1 MPKYI
6 SKRILFG
13 IATLFALATVTFFLM
28 YLVPG
33 SPFAGELKG
42 VSESVRERLIAQYD
56 LDKPILLRYVKYLKN
71 VVAGDF
77 GTSMHRK
84 GALVTDIIAKGIPY
98 TAALGSVAFCVAMSV
113 GTLLGALAAFTRRRV
128 VNGGVAFVATIG
140 VSVPSFLIAL
150 LMMYVFGVKLHWLP
164 LMGLGGW
171 KNYIMP
177 SLALALGPIAMIS
190 RLVKSGLQEELRQ
203 DYITL
208 ARSKGTGYARV
219 VFRHALKNAILPV
232 VTYAGPLLATLV
244 TGSFVVETMFT
255 IPGIGAEFVNSVTN
269 RDYTLIMALTILYGA
284 LIIIANILT
293 DLIAAAIDPRV
304 RLK

>member
-1 MPKYI
+1 MSKYI
-6 SKRILFG
+6 TKRVLFG
-13 IATLFALATVTFFLM
+13 IVTLFALATVTFFMM
-28 YLVPG
+28 YMIPG

-42 VSESVRERLIAQYD
+42 VSETIRERLIAQYD
-56 LDKPILLRYVKYLKN
+56 LDKPILMRYIKYLQN
-71 VVAGDF
+71 AITGDF
-77 GTSMHRK
+77 GTSLHRK

-98 TAALGSVAFCVAMSV
+98 TGTVAFAVAMSV
-113 GTLLGALAAFTRRRV
+113 GTFLGALAAFTKQRWIK
-128 VNGGVAFVATIG
+128 GSVAFIATIG

-150 LMMYVFGVKLHWLP
+150 LMMLVFGVKLGVLP
-164 LMGLGGW
+164 LVGLGGW
-171 KNYIMP
+171 KHFIMP

-208 ARSKGTGYARV
+208 AKSKGTDFAKV
-219 VFRHALKNAILPV
+219 VIRHALKNAMLPV

-293 DLIAAAIDPRV
+293 DLISAAIDPRV

>member
-6 SKRILFG
+6 TKRILFG
-13 IATLFALATVTFFLM
+13 IATLFALATVTFFMM
-28 YLVPG
+28 YLIPG

-42 VSESVRERLIAQYD
+42 VSESIRERLISQYD
-56 LDKPILLRYVKYLKN
+56 LDKPILMRYIKYLQN
-71 VVAGDF
+71 VLSGDF
-77 GTSMHRK
+77 GTSLHRK

-98 TAALGSVAFCVAMSV
+98 TAALGSVAFCVAMAI
-113 GTLLGALAAFTRRRV
+113 GTFLGALAAFTKQRWIKGSV
-128 VNGGVAFVATIG
+128 SFIATIG
-140 VSVPSFLIAL
+140 VSIPSFLIAL
-150 LMMYVFGVKLHWLP
+150 LMMFVFGVKLRWLP
-164 LMGLGGW
+164 LIGLGSW

-208 ARSKGTGYARV
+208 ARSKGTGFIRV
-219 VFRHALKNAILPV
+219 VFRHALKNAMLPV

-293 DLIAAAIDPRV
+293 DLIAAMIDPRV